1 MIATADSNRRWR
13 RIFLIVGAIIT
24 AYALLA
30 PLTSLDAVQSANVPL
45 LADKFWFRIATFI
58 VMFIVMATA
67 WNIIGGITGYAAFG
81 NVAFFGIGAYTTGM
95 LVAKAKWPFLV
106 ALPLAPVVAAS
117 FAALIGLPLLRLRG
131 HYFAVASLSIGEVFR
146 EVAMSWTGVTGGGMG
161 INLPPMR
168 PAFGTEPQMFYY
180 SMLALALVTLAT
192 TVLVTRSRLGVAF
205 RCIRQNEE
213 AASMIGIDATRAKII
228 AFALSATFPGAA
240 GALYASWV
248 SYIDPS
254 DVFDI
259 LNSVK
264 APVMVLLGGVGT
276 VIGPAIGALLY
287 LVFEEIVW
295 RSLLQ
300 FHAVMLGVIIV
311 GLVLFLPS
319 GFVDVLRRRRL
330 SRSAQ

>member
-1 MIATADSNRRWR
+1 MMTAAIGLAGPSTRRFPNRLITVSATVVA
-13 RIFLIVGAIIT
+13 ICVLLVMPLFLDN
-24 AYALLA
+24 YFMRLA
-30 PLTSLDAVQSANVPL
+30 TTVIMYCV
-45 LADKFWFRIATFI
+45 LAWS
-58 VMFIVMATA
+58 
-67 WNIIGGITGYAAFG
+67 WNFIGGFVGYPSFG
-81 NVAFFGIGAYTTGM
+81 IAAFFGFGAYTGAVL
-95 LVAKAKWPFLV
+95 LVHKVIPFWLSPVCGGV
-106 ALPLAPVVAAS
+106 ACFVVAAV
-117 FAALIGLPLLRLRG
+117 IGTPILRLRG

>member
-1 MIATADSNRRWR
+1 MMMAAIGLAGPGTRGFPTRLITVPAAVVAICVLLVMPQFLDNYFMRLATTV
-13 RIFLIVGAIIT
+13 FMYCV
-24 AYALLA
+24 LA
-30 PLTSLDAVQSANVPL
+30 WS
-45 LADKFWFRIATFI
+45 
-58 VMFIVMATA
+58 
-67 WNIIGGITGYAAFG
+67 WNFIGGFVGYPSFG
-81 NVAFFGIGAYTTGM
+81 IAAFFGFGAYIGAVP
-95 LVAKAKWPFLV
+95 LVHKLIPFWLSPICGGV
-106 ALPLAPVVAAS
+106 ACFAVAAV
-117 FAALIGLPLLRLRG
+117 IGAPILRLRG

-146 EVAMSWTGVTGGGMG
+146 EVAMSWTAVTGGGMG
-161 INLPPMR
+161 INLPSMR
-168 PAFGTEPQMFYY
+168 PAFGTEPQIFYY
-180 SMLALALVTLAT
+180 AMFALALVTLAT

-213 AASMIGIDATRAKII
+213 AATMIGIDATRAKII
-228 AFALSATFPGAA
+228 AFALSAAFPGAA

-264 APVMVLLGGVGT
+264 APVMVLLGGIGT

-287 LVFEEIVW
+287 LAFEEIVW

-300 FHAVMLGVIIV
+300 FHAAMLGVIIV

-330 SRSAQ
+330 LRSTQ

>member
-1 MIATADSNRRWR
+1 MMMAAIGLAGSSTRR
-13 RIFLIVGAIIT
+13 LST
-24 AYALLA
+24 
-30 PLTSLDAVQSANVPL
+30 PLTIASATVIAICVLLVMPLFLDNYFMRLATTVFMYCVLAWSWNFIGGFVGYPSFGIAAFFGFGAYIGAVPL
-45 LADKFWFRIATFI
+45 LHKMIPFWLSP
-58 VMFIVMATA
+58 VYA
-67 WNIIGGITGYAAFG
+67 W
-81 NVAFFGIGAYTTGM
+81 
-95 LVAKAKWPFLV
+95 
-106 ALPLAPVVAAS
+106 LACFVVAAV
-117 FAALIGLPLLRLRG
+117 IGAPILRLRG
-131 HYFAVASLSIGEVFR
+131 HYFAVASLVVGEVFR
-146 EVAMSWTGVTGGGMG
+146 EVAMSWTDLTGGGMG
-161 INLPPMR
+161 INLPRMR
-168 PAFGTEPQMFYY
+168 PQFGTETQIFYY
-180 SMLALALVTLAT
+180 SMLALALVTLVT
-192 TVLVTRSRLGVAF
+192 TVLVSRSRLGVAF

-228 AFALSATFPGAA
+228 AFALSAGFPGAA

-264 APVMVLLGGVGT
+264 APVMVLLGGIGT

-287 LVFEEIVW
+287 LAFEEIVW

-300 FHAVMLGVIIV
+300 FHAAMLGVIIV
-311 GLVLFLPS
+311 GLVLFLPN